1 MTTDQVL
8 ILLASLLLIAMV
20 ALFYLLLKGSRLL
33 TRDSPTVTS
42 TQPTPSDPLV
52 EMMKLMTTM
61 MREEGKENRSLM
73 ELMMLGRPVTETET
87 ESSTFSK
94 PQPMEFDYD
103 STPLSP
109 GIEAVMEREL
119 EEDQQ
124 EVLMRERIALQERM
138 RELQAEEMRL
148 KGHVE
153 SADSSPGPWSEPEAR
168 SESPT

>member
-1 MTTDQVL
+1 MTIDQAL
-8 ILLASLLLIAMV
+8 ILLVSLLLIAMV
-20 ALFYLLLKGSRLL
+20 ALFCLLLKRSHLL
-33 TRDSPTVTS
+33 TRDSPTATS

-52 EMMKLMTTM
+52 EMMKMMTTM
-61 MREEGKENRSLM
+61 MREENKETRSLM
-73 ELMMLGRPVTETET
+73 ELMMLGRPVPESQETL
-87 ESSTFSK
+87 STFSK
-94 PQPMEFDYD
+94 PLPMEFDYD

-153 SADSSPGPWSEPEAR
+153 SADSSPGPWSEPEGR